1 MSFRQ
6 NWIFIQENL
15 LKLEKWI
22 GKLSKFNFMEVYREK
37 LIMTYKELISFH
49 QELLTRIIN
58 VGMTGEMEEINEI
71 FEKDDQFQF
80 DKEMFRGTKDQNLN
94 LLLELHDNLEDTMN
108 SFANINNIT
117 QKELDDFEE

>member
-1 MSFRQ
+1 
-6 NWIFIQENL
+6 
-15 LKLEKWI
+15 
-22 GKLSKFNFMEVYREK
+22 MEVYREK